1 MIAQRR
7 GRQLTLSRPAHCAP
21 REEKALLGP
30 PVSSARKSKPC
41 YMEGRDARN
50 TQKSA
55 SGHVST
61 RWDRTQAE
69 CHYAKLGAADSE
81 ALMESK
87 LNAFWHIKSGDNVN
101 EFDTE

>member
-1 MIAQRR
+1 
-7 GRQLTLSRPAHCAP
+7 
-21 REEKALLGP
+21 
-30 PVSSARKSKPC
+30 
-41 YMEGRDARN
+41 MEGRDARK

-87 LNAFWHIKSGDNVN
+87 LNAFWHIQSGDSVN